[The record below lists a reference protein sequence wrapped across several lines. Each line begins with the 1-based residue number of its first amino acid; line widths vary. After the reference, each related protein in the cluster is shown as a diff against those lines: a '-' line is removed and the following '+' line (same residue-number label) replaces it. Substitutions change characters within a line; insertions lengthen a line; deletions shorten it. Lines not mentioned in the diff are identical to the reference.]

1 MKLRL
6 LLLALPAFV
15 TALLAVQF
23 TDRYQT
29 TQQIA
34 KLKKYKLENSIRC
47 SPDWD
52 ALKEAL
58 DEVDIPPI
66 PGAGSYKWK
75 ITTTNDSAQFYFN
88 QGINMYYGFHIIEAM
103 ASFKKAEKFD
113 PSSAM
118 IHWAK
123 ALAYGP
129 NINDLGYA
137 ASPDALTAVNKALEL
152 SVSGTAVEKGLI
164 LTQAIRYSADST
176 QTREHLNQLYA
187 DKMKELY
194 EQQPSS
200 ADVAALYADAL
211 MLQHPWDLWFSNGK
225 PKDWTPRIRTV
236 LEKLLTAAPLHPGAN
251 HYYIHVME
259 PSPYAS
265 LATASADRLGSLT
278 PALSHMVHMPSHIYL
293 RTGNYSKG
301 AAVNEDAVKSYKNV
315 LQLFAPAAGADFLY
329 VIHNLH
335 MQTNHAIM
343 SGNSKYAIESAK
355 QTAASIPADYLL
367 MEGALGNY
375 IQYIYYTNILVDVRY
390 ARWDVLLAMQKPPAK
405 QVYSNV
411 LYHFGKGMAF
421 AHQQKLPDAKR
432 EYGYL
437 RDLLKDSTLS
447 LPFAPFSP
455 SIDGAIVAGELLAG
469 TIALAQEGNSAT
481 AIEHF
486 KNAVSKEEEMVYNE
500 PRDWLLNPKHYLGN
514 AYLQM
519 KEWKKAEEVLL
530 SDLKNNNNN
539 IWAMTGLHL
548 AYLQQAKLKE
558 IAALQQQLKSAI
570 ANADIKINAPVL

>member
-1 MKLRL
+1 MKFRL
-6 LLLALPAFV
+6 FLLALPAFV
-15 TALLAVQF
+15 TALLTVQL

-29 TQQIA
+29 SQQTA
-34 KLKKYKLENSIRC
+34 RLEKYKQQNAIRC

-75 ITTTNDSAQFYFN
+75 ITTANDSAQFYFN

-113 PSSAM
+113 PSAAM

-152 SVSGTAVEKGLI
+152 STNATAIEKGLI
-164 LTQAIRYSADST
+164 LAQSVRYSADSS

-187 DKMKELY
+187 DHMRKMY
-194 EQQPSS
+194 EQYSSS

-225 PKDWTPRIRTV
+225 PKEWTPRIRTV
-236 LEKLLTAAPLHPGAN
+236 LEKLLAVAPLHPGAN

-293 RTGNYSKG
+293 RTGNYKKG
-301 AAVNEDAVKSYKNV
+301 TAVNEKAVKSYKNV

-335 MQTNHAIM
+335 MQTNHAMM
-343 SGNSKYAIESAK
+343 SGNMKYSIESAK

-390 ARWDVLLAMQKPPAK
+390 ARWEALLAMTQPPAK

-411 LYHFGKGMAF
+411 LYHFGKGMAY
-421 AHQQKLPDAKR
+421 AHLQKLPDAKR
-432 EYGYL
+432 EYEAL
-437 RDLLKDSTLS
+437 NELLKDSVLS
-447 LPFAPFSP
+447 LPFAPFSA
-455 SIDGAIVAGELLAG
+455 SIEGATVAANLLAG
-469 TIALAQEGNSAT
+469 TIELAQKNYSA
-481 AIEHF
+481 AIEYF
-486 KNAVSKEEEMVYNE
+486 SKAVTTEEQMVYNE

-519 KEWKKAEEVLL
+519 KDWKKAEVVLMT
-530 SDLKNNNNN
+530 DLNNNNNN
-539 IWAMTGLHL
+539 IWALTGLHR
-548 AYLQQAKLKE
+548 AYLQQGKTKEATSLQLRLKK
-558 IAALQQQLKSAI
+558 AGS
-570 ANADIKINAPVL
+570 NADIKISAPVL

>member
-1 MKLRL
+1 MKLKL
-6 LLLALPAFV
+6 FLLALPAFV

-29 TQQIA
+29 AKEIE

-47 SPDWD
+47 SPDWN
-52 ALKEAL
+52 ALKDAL

-66 PGAGSYKWK
+66 PGAGSYKWQ

-113 PSSAM
+113 PNAAM

-137 ASPDALTAVNKALEL
+137 ASPDALTAVNKAIEL
-152 SVSGTAVEKGLI
+152 SSNSTAIEKGLI
-164 LTQAIRYSADST
+164 LAQTVRYSADST

-187 DKMKELY
+187 DNMQKLY
-194 EQQPSS
+194 EQFSSS

-236 LEKLLTAAPLHPGAN
+236 LEKLLVTAPLHPGAN

-301 AAVNEDAVKSYKNV
+301 GSVNEDAVKSYKNV

-343 SGNSKYAIESAK
+343 SGNMKYAIESAK
-355 QTAASIPADYLL
+355 QTAASIPADYLS

-375 IQYIYYTNILVDVRY
+375 LQYIYYTNILVDVRY
-390 ARWDVLLAMQKPPAK
+390 ARWDALLEMKQPPAK
-405 QVYSNV
+405 QVYSSV
-411 LYHFGKGMAF
+411 LYHFGKGMAH
-421 AHQQKLPDAKR
+421 AHQQKLSDAKR

-455 SIDGAIVAGELLAG
+455 SIDGATVAANLLAG
-469 TIALAQEGNSAT
+469 TIALAQKNNIS

-486 KNAVSKEEEMVYNE
+486 TKAVTTEEQMVYNE

-514 AYLQM
+514 AYIQM

-530 SDLKNNNNN
+530 SDLNNNNNN
-539 IWAMTGLHL
+539 IWAMTGLHT
-548 AYLQQAKLKE
+548 AYLQQGKTKE
-558 IAALQQQLKSAI
+558 ATALQQKI
-570 ANADIKINAPVL
+570 KKANSNTALKINAPVL

>member
-1 MKLRL
+1 MKVRL
-6 LLLALPAFV
+6 FLLALPAFV

-29 TQQIA
+29 TKELA
-34 KLKKYKLENSIRC
+34 KLKKYKLDNSIRC

-52 ALKEAL
+52 ALKDVL
-58 DEVDIPPI
+58 DKVDIPPI

-75 ITTTNDSAQFYFN
+75 ISTANDSAQFYFN

-113 PSSAM
+113 PNAAM

-137 ASPDALTAVNKALEL
+137 ASPDALTAVNKAIEL
-152 SVSGTAVEKGLI
+152 SVNGTVIEKGLI
-164 LTQAIRYSADST
+164 RAQAVRYSADST

-187 DKMKELY
+187 DNMQKLY
-194 EQQPSS
+194 EEFSSS
-200 ADVAALYADAL
+200 ADVATLYADAL

-225 PKDWTPRIRTV
+225 PKEWTPRIRAV
-236 LEKLLTAAPLHPGAN
+236 LEKLLATAPLHPGAN

-301 AAVNEDAVKSYKNV
+301 VTVNEDAVKSYKNV

-343 SGNSKYAIESAK
+343 SGNMKYAIESAK
-355 QTAASIPADYLL
+355 QTAASIPADYLS
-367 MEGALGNY
+367 MEGALGSY
-375 IQYIYYTNILVDVRY
+375 LQYIYYTNILVDIRY
-390 ARWDVLLAMQKPPAK
+390 AQWESLLAMKQPPAK

-455 SIDGAIVAGELLAG
+455 SIDGAKVAANLLAG
-469 TIALAQEGNSAT
+469 TIALAQKNNTT

-486 KNAVSKEEEMVYNE
+486 TKAVTTEEQMVYNE
-500 PRDWLLNPKHYLGN
+500 PRDWLLNPKHFLGN
-514 AYLQM
+514 AYIQM

-530 SDLKNNNNN
+530 GDLNNNNNN
-539 IWAMTGLHL
+539 IWAMTGLHT
-548 AYLQQAKLKE
+548 AYLQQGKTKDATT
-558 IAALQQQLKSAI
+558 LQQQLKKVSN
-570 ANADIKINAPVL
+570 NADVKITAPVL

>member
-1 MKLRL
+1 MKFRL

-15 TALLAVQF
+15 TALLAVQL

-29 TQQIA
+29 TQQLE
-34 KLKKYKLENSIRC
+34 KLKKYKQENAIRC

-52 ALKEAL
+52 ALKEML

-75 ITTTNDSAQFYFN
+75 ITTASDSAQFYFN

-113 PSSAM
+113 PAAAM

-129 NINDLGYA
+129 NINDLGYS
-137 ASPDALTAVNKALEL
+137 ASPDALTAIQKANEL
-152 SVSGTAVEKGLI
+152 SGNCTAVEKGLI
-164 LTQAIRYSADST
+164 TAQSVRYSADST
-176 QTREHLNQLYA
+176 KTREHLNQLYA
-187 DKMKELY
+187 DHMQKLY
-194 EQQPSS
+194 QEFSSS

-211 MLQHPWDLWFSNGK
+211 MLQHPWDLWFSNGT
-225 PKDWTPRIRTV
+225 PKAWTPQIRNV
-236 LEKLLTAAPLHPGAN
+236 LEKLLAAAPLHPGAN

-259 PSPYAS
+259 PSPYAA

-293 RTGNYSKG
+293 RTGNYMKG
-301 AAVNEDAVKSYKNV
+301 GAVNETAVNSYKNV

-335 MQTNHAIM
+335 MQTNHGIM
-343 SGNSKYAIESAK
+343 SGNMNYAVESAK

-375 IQYIYYTNILVDVRY
+375 IQYIYYTTVLVDVRY
-390 ARWDVLLAMQKPPAK
+390 ARWDALLAIKQPPSA

-411 LYHFGKGMAF
+411 LYHFGKGMAY
-421 AHQQKLPDAKR
+421 AHQQKLSDAEK
-432 EYGYL
+432 EYNAIKE
-437 RDLLKDSTLS
+437 LLKDNTLS

-455 SIDGAIVAGELLAG
+455 SIDGATVAANLLAG
-469 TIALAQEGNSAT
+469 SIALAKKNNAA

-486 KNAVSKEEEMVYNE
+486 SKAVATEEQMVYNE

-519 KEWKKAEEVLL
+519 KDWKKAEEVLL

-539 IWAMTGLHL
+539 IWAMSGLHT
-548 AYLQQAKLKE
+548 AYKMQGKTKE
-558 IAALQQQLKSAI
+558 ATALQQQIKKAAVL
-570 ANADIKINAPVL
+570 ANVKITAPVL

>member
-1 MKLRL
+1 MKLKL

-29 TQQIA
+29 AKEIA

-52 ALKEAL
+52 ALKDVL

-75 ITTTNDSAQFYFN
+75 ITTENDSAQFYFN

-113 PSSAM
+113 PSAAM

-152 SVSGTAVEKGLI
+152 SGNGTAIEKGLI
-164 LTQAIRYSADST
+164 HAQSIRYSADST

-187 DKMKELY
+187 DNMQKLY
-194 EQQPSS
+194 EQFSTT

-225 PKDWTPRIRTV
+225 PKEWTPRIRTV
-236 LEKLLTAAPLHPGAN
+236 LEQLLTTAPLHPGAN

-301 AAVNEDAVKSYKNV
+301 AAVNEEAVKSYKNV

-375 IQYIYYTNILVDVRY
+375 LQYIYYTNILVDVRY
-390 ARWDVLLAMQKPPAK
+390 ARWDALLTMTQPPAK

-411 LYHFGKGMAF
+411 LYHFGKGMAY
-421 AHQQKLPDAKR
+421 AHQQKLIDAKK

-437 RDLLKDSTLS
+437 SDLLKDSTLS

-455 SIDGAIVAGELLAG
+455 SIDGATVAANLLAG
-469 TIALAQEGNSAT
+469 TIALAQKNNKA

-486 KNAVSKEEEMVYNE
+486 SKAVATEEQMVYNE

-514 AYLQM
+514 AYLQQ
-519 KEWKKAEEVLL
+519 KDWKKAEEVLL

-558 IAALQQQLKSAI
+558 IAALQPQLKSAI

>member
-6 LLLALPAFV
+6 LLLSLPAFV
-15 TALLAVQF
+15 IALLAAQF
-23 TDRYQT
+23 ADRYESNQKLT
-29 TQQIA
+29 
-34 KLKKYKLENSIRC
+34 KLKKYKRENAIRC

-52 ALKEAL
+52 ALKDMLE
-58 DEVDIPPI
+58 EVDIPPI

-75 ITTTNDSAQFYFN
+75 ITTSNDSAQFYFN

-113 PSSAM
+113 PSAAM

-137 ASPDALTAVNKALEL
+137 ASPDALTAINKASEL
-152 SVSGTAVEKGLI
+152 STNATAVEKGLI
-164 LTQAIRYSADST
+164 LAQAVRYSADST
-176 QTREHLNQLYA
+176 QTRTHLNQLYA
-187 DKMKELY
+187 DKMKALY
-194 EQQPSS
+194 EQHSSS
-200 ADVAALYADAL
+200 ADIAALYADAL
-211 MLQHPWDLWFSNGK
+211 MLQHPWDLWSSNGK
-225 PKDWTPRIRTV
+225 PKEWTPRIRTV
-236 LEKLLTAAPLHPGAN
+236 LEKLLITAPLHPGAN

-301 AAVNEDAVKSYKNV
+301 GSVNEDAVKSYKNV
-315 LQLFAPAAGADFLY
+315 VQLFAPAAGADFLY

-343 SGNSKYAIESAK
+343 SGDMKYAVESAK

-367 MEGALGNY
+367 MEGAMGNY
-375 IQYIYYTNILVDVRY
+375 LQYIYHTPTLVDVRY
-390 ARWDVLLAMQKPPAK
+390 ARWEVLLSMTQPPVK

-411 LYHFGKGMAF
+411 LYHFGKGMAY
-421 AHQQKLPDAKR
+421 AHQQKLADAKR

-437 RDLLKDSTLS
+437 SELLKDSMLS

-455 SIDGAIVAGELLAG
+455 AIDGANVAANLLAG
-469 TIALAQEGNSAT
+469 TIALTQKNNASAIQHFSKAA
-481 AIEHF
+481 AIE
-486 KNAVSKEEEMVYNE
+486 EQMVYNE

-514 AYLQM
+514 AYLQQ
-519 KEWKKAEEVLL
+519 KDWKNAEKILL

-539 IWAMTGLHL
+539 IWALSGLHT
-548 AYLQQAKLKE
+548 AYVQQKKIKE
-558 IAALQQQLKSAI
+558 ATALLEKI
-570 ANADIKINAPVL
+570 KKANNNTVKITAPVL

>member
-29 TQQIA
+29 TQQLA
-34 KLKKYKLENSIRC
+34 KLKEYKQQNAIRC
-47 SPDWD
+47 TPDWD
-52 ALKEAL
+52 ALKDVLE
-58 DEVDIPPI
+58 EVDIPPI

-137 ASPDALTAVNKALEL
+137 ASPDALTAVNKAIEL
-152 SVSGTAVEKGLI
+152 SGNCTVVEKGLI
-164 LTQAIRYSADST
+164 LAQAVRYSTDST
-176 QTREHLNQLYA
+176 QTREYLNQLYA
-187 DKMKELY
+187 DKMKALY
-194 EQQPSS
+194 EQHPAT

-211 MLQHPWDLWFSNGK
+211 MLQHPWDLWFINGK
-225 PKDWTPRIRTV
+225 PKEWTPRIRTV
-236 LEKLLTAAPLHPGAN
+236 LEKLLTATPLHPGAN

-301 AAVNEDAVKSYKNV
+301 GSVNEEAVNSYKKV
-315 LQLFAPAAGADFLY
+315 VQLFAPAAGADFLY

-343 SGNSKYAIESAK
+343 SGDMKYAIESAK

-367 MEGALGNY
+367 SEGAMGSYL
-375 IQYIYYTNILVDVRY
+375 QYIYHTPVLVDIRY
-390 ARWDVLLAMQKPPAK
+390 ARWDALLAMPQPPAK
-405 QVYSNV
+405 QVYANV
-411 LYHFGKGMAF
+411 LYHFGKGMAY
-421 AHQQKLPDAKR
+421 AHQQKSADAKK

-437 RDLLKDSTLS
+437 IDLLKDSTLS

-455 SIDGAIVAGELLAG
+455 AIDGATVAANLLAG
-469 TIALAQEGNSAT
+469 TIALNQKNYAVAVT
-481 AIEHF
+481 HF
-486 KNAVSKEEEMVYNE
+486 SKAVKTEENMVYNE

-514 AYLQM
+514 AYIQM

-530 SDLKNNNNN
+530 SDLSNNNNN
-539 IWAMTGLHL
+539 IWAMTGLHT
-548 AYLQQAKLKE
+548 AYLQQGKTKE
-558 IAALQQQLKSAI
+558 ATALQQQLKKVSSNI
-570 ANADIKINAPVL
+570 DVKITAPVL

>member
-6 LLLALPAFV
+6 LLLSLPAFV
-15 TALLAVQF
+15 VALLAAQF
-23 TDRYQT
+23 ADRYESN
-29 TQQIA
+29 QQLT
-34 KLKKYKLENSIRC
+34 KLKKYKQENAIRC

-52 ALKEAL
+52 ALKDML
-58 DEVDIPPI
+58 DEIDIPPI

-75 ITTTNDSAQFYFN
+75 ITTANDSAQFYFN

-113 PSSAM
+113 PSAAM

-137 ASPDALTAVNKALEL
+137 ASPDALTAVYKAVEL
-152 SVSGTAVEKGLI
+152 SSNATAVEKGLI
-164 LTQAIRYSADST
+164 LAQAIRYSADST
-176 QTREHLNQLYA
+176 QTRTHLNQLYA
-187 DKMKELY
+187 DKMKALY
-194 EQQPSS
+194 DQHPSS

-225 PKDWTPRIRTV
+225 PKEWTPRIRTV
-236 LEKLLTAAPLHPGAN
+236 LEKLLTTTPLHPGAN

-301 AAVNEDAVKSYKNV
+301 GSVNEEAVKSYKNV

-343 SGNSKYAIESAK
+343 SGDINYAIESAK

-367 MEGALGNY
+367 MEGALGSY
-375 IQYIYYTNILVDVRY
+375 LQYIYYTTILVDVRY
-390 ARWDVLLAMQKPPAK
+390 ARWDALLAMEQPAAK

-411 LYHFGKGMAF
+411 LYHFGKGMAY
-421 AHQQKLPDAKR
+421 AHQQKFADAKR
-432 EYGYL
+432 EYDYL
-437 RDLLKDSTLS
+437 SELLKDSTLL

-455 SIDGAIVAGELLAG
+455 AIDGANVAANLLAG
-469 TIALAQEGNSAT
+469 TIALAQKNNAVAITHFSKAV
-481 AIEHF
+481 AIE
-486 KNAVSKEEEMVYNE
+486 EQMVYNE

-514 AYLQM
+514 AYLQN
-519 KEWKKAEEVLL
+519 KDWKNAEKILL
-530 SDLKNNNNN
+530 SDLENNNNN
-539 IWAMTGLHL
+539 IWAMSGLHT
-548 AYLQQAKLKE
+548 AYLKQAKTKE
-558 IAALQQQLKSAI
+558 ATALQQKIKKASNN
-570 ANADIKINAPVL
+570 NAVKIKAPVL

>member
-6 LLLALPAFV
+6 LLLSLPAFV
-15 TALLAVQF
+15 VALLAAQF
-23 TDRYQT
+23 AGRYESN
-29 TQQIA
+29 QQLT
-34 KLKKYKLENSIRC
+34 KLTKYKQENAIRC

-52 ALKEAL
+52 ALKDML
-58 DEVDIPPI
+58 DEIDIPPI

-75 ITTTNDSAQFYFN
+75 ITTASDSAQFYFN

-113 PSSAM
+113 PSAAM

-137 ASPDALTAVNKALEL
+137 ASPDALTAVNKAVEL
-152 SVSGTAVEKGLI
+152 SSNATAVEKGLI
-164 LTQAIRYSADST
+164 LAQAIRYSADST

-187 DKMKELY
+187 DRMKALY
-194 EQQPSS
+194 DQHPSS

-225 PKDWTPRIRTV
+225 PKEWTPRIRTV

-265 LATASADRLGSLT
+265 LATASADRLGTLT

-293 RTGNYSKG
+293 RTGNYKKG
-301 AAVNEDAVKSYKNV
+301 GSVNEEAVKSYKNV

-343 SGNSKYAIESAK
+343 SGDMNYAIESAK

-375 IQYIYYTNILVDVRY
+375 LQYIYNTTILVDVRY
-390 ARWDVLLAMQKPPAK
+390 ARWDVLLAMKQPAAK
-405 QVYSNV
+405 QIYSNV
-411 LYHFGKGMAF
+411 LYHFGKGMAY
-421 AHQQKLPDAKR
+421 AHQQKLVDAKR
-432 EYGYL
+432 EYDYL
-437 RDLLKDSTLS
+437 NELLKDSTLS

-455 SIDGAIVAGELLAG
+455 AIDGANVAANLLAG
-469 TIALAQEGNSAT
+469 TIALAQKN
-481 AIEHF
+481 
-486 KNAVSKEEEMVYNE
+486 NAVAITHFSKAVATEEQMVYNE

-514 AYLQM
+514 AYLQN
-519 KEWKKAEEVLL
+519 KDWKNAEKILL
-530 SDLKNNNNN
+530 SDLENNNNN
-539 IWAMTGLHL
+539 IWAMSGLHT
-548 AYLQQAKLKE
+548 AYIQQAKTKE
-558 IAALQQQLKSAI
+558 ATALQQKIKKAGNNSAVKI
-570 ANADIKINAPVL
+570 AAPVL

>member
-1 MKLRL
+1 MNVV
-6 LLLALPAFV
+6 LLALPAFV

-29 TQQIA
+29 AKEIA
-34 KLKKYKLENSIRC
+34 KLKKYKQENSIRC

-52 ALKEAL
+52 ALKEML

-75 ITTTNDSAQFYFN
+75 ITTANDSAQFYFN
-88 QGINMYYGFHIIEAM
+88 QGINMYYSFHIIEAM

-113 PSSAM
+113 PNAAM

-137 ASPDALTAVNKALEL
+137 ASPDALTAVNKAKEL
-152 SVSGTAVEKGLI
+152 SVNCSPIEKGLI
-164 LTQAIRYSADST
+164 LAQSVRYSADST

-187 DKMKELY
+187 DNMQKLY
-194 EQQPSS
+194 EEFSSS
-200 ADVAALYADAL
+200 ADVATLYADAL

-236 LEKLLTAAPLHPGAN
+236 LEKLLATASLHPGAN

-293 RTGNYSKG
+293 RTGNYRKG
-301 AAVNEDAVKSYKNV
+301 SAVNEKAIKSYKNV

-343 SGNSKYAIESAK
+343 SGNMNYAIESAK
-355 QTAASIPADYLL
+355 QTAASIPADYLS

-375 IQYIYYTNILVDVRY
+375 IQYIYYTNVLVDIRY
-390 ARWDVLLAMQKPPAK
+390 AQWESLLAMKQPPAK

-447 LPFAPFSP
+447 LPFSPFSP
-455 SIDGAIVAGELLAG
+455 SIDGANVAANLLAG
-469 TIALAQEGNSAT
+469 TIALAQKNNAAT
-481 AIEHF
+481 IEHF
-486 KNAVSKEEEMVYNE
+486 IKAVTTEEQMVYNE
-500 PRDWLLNPKHYLGN
+500 PRDWLLNPKHFLGN
-514 AYLQM
+514 AFIQM
-519 KEWKKAEEVLL
+519 KEWEKAEEILL
-530 SDLKNNNNN
+530 KDLNNNNNN
-539 IWAMTGLHL
+539 IWAMTGLHTT
-548 AYLQQAKLKE
+548 YLQQGKTKQAT
-558 IAALQQQLKSAI
+558 ALQQQLKKVSS
-570 ANADIKINAPVL
+570 NVTIKITAPVL

>member
-6 LLLALPAFV
+6 FLLALPAFA
-15 TALLAVQF
+15 TALVAFRLTERYNSRQQLAQ
-23 TDRYQT
+23 
-29 TQQIA
+29 
-34 KLKKYKLENSIRC
+34 LKKYKQENSIRC
-47 SPDWD
+47 SPDWN
-52 ALKEAL
+52 ALKEVL

-75 ITTTNDSAQFYFN
+75 ISTNNDSAQFYFN

-113 PSSAM
+113 GNSAM
-118 IHWAK
+118 IYWAK

-137 ASPDALTAVNKALEL
+137 ASPDALTAVNKAVEL
-152 SVSGTAVEKGLI
+152 SGNCTPIEKALIVAQAV
-164 LTQAIRYSADST
+164 RYSADST

-187 DKMKELY
+187 DKMKALY
-194 EQQPSS
+194 EQHTST

-211 MLQHPWDLWFSNGK
+211 MLQHPWDLWFSNGTAK
-225 PKDWTPRIRTV
+225 QWTPRIRTV
-236 LEKLLTAAPLHPGAN
+236 LEKLLTTAPLHPGAN

-259 PSPYAS
+259 PSPYAA
-265 LATASADRLGSLT
+265 LATASANRLGSLT

-301 AAVNEDAVKSYKNV
+301 GRVNEDAVKSYKKV
-315 LQLFAPAAGADFLY
+315 VQLFAPAAGADFLY

-335 MQTNHAIM
+335 MQANHAIM
-343 SGNSKYAIESAK
+343 SGDMNYAIESAK

-367 MEGALGNY
+367 MEGAMGNY
-375 IQYIYYTNILVDVRY
+375 LQYIYHTAVLVDVRY
-390 ARWDVLLAMQKPPAK
+390 ARWDALLAMTQPPAK

-411 LYHFGKGMAF
+411 LYHFGKGMAY
-421 AHQQKLPDAKR
+421 AHQQKLPEAKR
-432 EYGYL
+432 EYDYL
-437 RDLLKDSTLS
+437 SMLLKDTTLS

-455 SIDGAIVAGELLAG
+455 AIDGATVAANLLAG
-469 TIALAQEGNSAT
+469 SMALAQTNNKA

-486 KNAVSKEEEMVYNE
+486 SKAVTTEEQMVYNE

-514 AYLQM
+514 AYLQQ
-519 KEWKKAEEVLL
+519 KDWNNAEKTLL
-530 SDLKNNNNN
+530 NDLKNNNNN
-539 IWAMTGLHL
+539 IWALSGLYT
-548 AYLQQAKLKE
+548 AYMQQSKTKE
-558 IAALQQQLKSAI
+558 AAAVQQEIKKAGK
-570 ANADIKINAPVL
+570 NAVVKITAPVL

>member
-1 MKLRL
+1 MKPRL
-6 LLLALPAFV
+6 LLSALPAFV
-15 TALLAVQF
+15 AALLAVQL
-23 TDRYQT
+23 TDKYKT
-29 TQQIA
+29 DQQLT
-34 KLKKYKLENSIRC
+34 KLKEYKQQNAIRC
-47 SPDWD
+47 TPDWD
-52 ALKEAL
+52 ALKDAL

-75 ITTTNDSAQFYFN
+75 ISTANDSAQFYFN

-113 PSSAM
+113 PTSAM

-137 ASPDALTAVNKALEL
+137 ASPDALSAVNKALEL
-152 SVSGTAVEKGLI
+152 SVNGTAIEKGLI
-164 LTQAIRYSADST
+164 LAQAVRYSADST
-176 QTREHLNQLYA
+176 QTREHLNRLYA

-194 EQQPSS
+194 EQQSSS

-236 LEKLLTAAPLHPGAN
+236 LEKLLAVAPLHPGAN

-301 AAVNEDAVKSYKNV
+301 AAVNEDAVKSYNNV

-343 SGNSKYAIESAK
+343 SGNKKYAIESAK
-355 QTAASIPADYLL
+355 QTAASIPDDYLL

-390 ARWDVLLAMQKPPAK
+390 AQWENLLAMQQPPAK
-405 QVYSNV
+405 QVYANS
-411 LYHFGKGMAF
+411 LYHFGKGMAY

-432 EYGYL
+432 EYGHL
-437 RDLLKDSTLS
+437 RDLLKESTLS
-447 LPFAPFSP
+447 LPFTPFSP
-455 SIDGAIVAGELLAG
+455 SIDGATVAADLLAG
-469 TIALAQEGNSAT
+469 TIALAQKNNTA
-481 AIEHF
+481 AIELF
-486 KNAVSKEEEMVYNE
+486 SKAVTTEEQMVYNE

-514 AYLQM
+514 AYIQL

-530 SDLKNNNNN
+530 NDLNNNNNN
-539 IWAMTGLHL
+539 IWAMSGLL
-548 AYLQQAKLKE
+548 TAYVQQGKTKE
-558 IAALQQQLKSAI
+558 ATALQQKLKKISST
-570 ANADIKINAPVL
+570 ADVKITAPVL

>member
-15 TALLAVQF
+15 TALLAAQF
-23 TDRYQT
+23 TDNYQT
-29 TQQIA
+29 TKQLA
-34 KLKKYKLENSIRC
+34 KLKEYKQQNAIRC
-47 SPDWD
+47 TPDWD
-52 ALKEAL
+52 ALKDAL

-75 ITTTNDSAQFYFN
+75 ITTANDSAQFYFN

-113 PSSAM
+113 PNAAM

-137 ASPDALTAVNKALEL
+137 ASPDALTAINKAVEL
-152 SVSGTAVEKGLI
+152 SGNGTAMEKGLI
-164 LTQAIRYSADST
+164 NAQAIRYSADSS

-187 DKMKELY
+187 DNMQKLYKEFS
-194 EQQPSS
+194 SS
-200 ADVAALYADAL
+200 ADIAALYADAL

-225 PKDWTPRIRTV
+225 PKEWTPRIRTV
-236 LEKLLTAAPLHPGAN
+236 LEKLLATTPLHPGAN

-259 PSPYAS
+259 PSPYAA

-301 AAVNEDAVKSYKNV
+301 GTVNEVAVKSYKNV

-343 SGNSKYAIESAK
+343 SGNMKYAIESAK

-375 IQYIYYTNILVDVRY
+375 IQYIYYSNILVDVRY
-390 ARWDVLLAMQKPPAK
+390 ARWSALLAMQQPPAK
-405 QVYSNV
+405 QIYSNV

-437 RDLLKDSTLS
+437 RDLLKDSSLS

-455 SIDGAIVAGELLAG
+455 SIDGATVATNLLAG
-469 TIALAQEGNSAT
+469 TIALAQKNNTT

-486 KNAVSKEEEMVYNE
+486 IKAVKTEEQMVYNE
-500 PRDWLLNPKHYLGN
+500 PRDWLLNPKHFLGN
-514 AYLQM
+514 AYIQL

-530 SDLKNNNNN
+530 SDLNNNNN
-539 IWAMTGLHL
+539 NVWALSGLHR
-548 AYLQQAKLKE
+548 AYVQQGKTKEATLLQQKLKK
-558 IAALQQQLKSAI
+558 ASSY
-570 ANADIKINAPVL
+570 ADIKIKTPVL

>member
-1 MKLRL
+1 MKPRL

-15 TALLAVQF
+15 TALLAVQL
-23 TDRYQT
+23 TDKYKT
-29 TQQIA
+29 DQQLA
-34 KLKKYKLENSIRC
+34 KLKEYKLENAIRC
-47 SPDWD
+47 TPDWE
-52 ALKEAL
+52 ALKDAL

-75 ITTTNDSAQFYFN
+75 ITTANDSAQFYFN

-113 PSSAM
+113 PNAAM

-137 ASPDALTAVNKALEL
+137 ASPDALTAINKAIEF
-152 SVSGTAVEKGLI
+152 SGNSSAVEKGLI
-164 LTQAIRYSADST
+164 LAQAVRYSADST

-200 ADVAALYADAL
+200 ADVAVLYADAL

-225 PKDWTPRIRTV
+225 PKDWTARIRTV
-236 LEKLLTAAPLHPGAN
+236 LEKLLATAPLHPGAN

-343 SGNSKYAIESAK
+343 SGNMNYAVESAK

-375 IQYIYYTNILVDVRY
+375 LQYIFYTDILVDIRY
-390 ARWDVLLAMQKPPAK
+390 ARWDALLAMKPPSSK

-411 LYHFGKGMAF
+411 LYHFGKGMAY
-421 AHQQKLPDAKR
+421 AHQQKLADAKK
-432 EYGYL
+432 EYDYL
-437 RDLLKDSTLS
+437 SELLKDSTLS
-447 LPFAPFSP
+447 LPFTPFSP
-455 SIDGAIVAGELLAG
+455 SIDGATVAADLLAG
-469 TIALAQEGNSAT
+469 TIALAEKNYTT

-486 KNAVSKEEEMVYNE
+486 TKAVATEEQMVYNE

-519 KEWKKAEEVLL
+519 EEWKKAEEVLL
-530 SDLKNNNNN
+530 NDLKNNNNN
-539 IWAMTGLHL
+539 IWAMSGLHT
-548 AYLQQAKLKE
+548 ACKMQGKTKE
-558 IAALQQQLKSAI
+558 ATALQQQLKKVNS
-570 ANADIKINAPVL
+570 NTTIKITAPVL

>member
-1 MKLRL
+1 MKVRL
-6 LLLALPAFV
+6 FLLALPAFV

-29 TQQIA
+29 AQQIT
-34 KLKKYKLENSIRC
+34 KLKEYKLENSIRC

-52 ALKEAL
+52 ALKDML
-58 DEVDIPPI
+58 DEVDIPLI

-75 ITTTNDSAQFYFN
+75 ITTANDSAQFYFN

-113 PSSAM
+113 PNAAM

-137 ASPDALTAVNKALEL
+137 ASPDALTAINKAIEL
-152 SVSGTAVEKGLI
+152 SGDCNAIEKGLI
-164 LTQAIRYSADST
+164 FAQAVRYSPDST

-187 DKMKELY
+187 DKMKALY
-194 EQQPSS
+194 EQYSS
-200 ADVAALYADAL
+200 NADVSALYADAL

-225 PKDWTPRIRTV
+225 PKDWTPRIRAV
-236 LEKLLTAAPLHPGAN
+236 LETLLGTAPLHPGAN

-301 AAVNEDAVKSYKNV
+301 GAVNEDAVKSYKNV

-343 SGNSKYAIESAK
+343 SGNMKYAIESAK
-355 QTAASIPADYLL
+355 QTAASIPADYLS
-367 MEGALGNY
+367 MEGALGSY
-375 IQYIYYTNILVDVRY
+375 IQYIYYTNILVDIRY
-390 ARWDVLLAMQKPPAK
+390 AQWESLLAMKQPPAK

-411 LYHFGKGMAF
+411 LYHFGKGMAYV
-421 AHQQKLPDAKR
+421 HQQKIPDAKR

-447 LPFAPFSP
+447 LPFSPFSP
-455 SIDGAIVAGELLAG
+455 SIDGATVAANLLAG
-469 TIALAQEGNSAT
+469 TIALAQKNNTT

-486 KNAVSKEEEMVYNE
+486 VKAVTTEEQMVYNE

-514 AYLQM
+514 AYLQL
-519 KEWKKAEEVLL
+519 KEWKKAEEVLPR
-530 SDLKNNNNN
+530 DLNNNNNN
-539 IWAMTGLHL
+539 IWAMTGLHT
-548 AYLQQAKLKE
+548 AYLQQGKTKE
-558 IAALQQQLKSAI
+558 AATLQQQLKKVSK
-570 ANADIKINAPVL
+570 NATIKITAPVL